1 MFDYLFS
8 LGDVEVKGCF
18 GLEIGFGVKLFSFV
32 VLDSLDSLTE
42 GVFLLMGDPT
52 FLLMGELISL
62 LILKLAAVNESFYFP
77 ILGEPVLVRGDFLS
91 DLLAETS
98 CSRFSYEFA
107 NSKLTNIL
115 GSSSSF
121 MPSCPSYS
129 SSSM

>member
-8 LGDVEVKGCF
+8 LGDVEVKGNF

-77 ILGEPVLVRGDFLS
+77 ILGEPVLIRGDFLS

-98 CSRFSYEFA
+98 CSRFGYEFA